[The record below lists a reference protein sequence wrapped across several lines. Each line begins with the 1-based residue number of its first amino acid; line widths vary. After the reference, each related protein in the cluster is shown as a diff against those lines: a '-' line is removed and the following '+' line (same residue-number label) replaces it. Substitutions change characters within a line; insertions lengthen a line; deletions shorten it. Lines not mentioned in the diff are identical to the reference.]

1 MLQDNEVINNS
12 FEGTR
17 LLYPVFKAEKHAECR
32 VRPHDIVESY
42 VYEALQRFDLKYEK
56 KCKINNCRLE
66 LDLVIKHDRFFY
78 PIELKPDLSSKK
90 LMGRAVAQA
99 SSYASIIEQPV
110 FIGPINYTSKR
121 IYEHDRVAAVAG
133 NFNVGFMCFDQSNF
147 KLTIAERHIMHID
160 EAFGITKNKMYFVT
174 WQGSKKTPHEV
185 KPK

>member
-12 FEGTR
+12 FEGAR
-17 LLYPVFKAEKHAECR
+17 PLYPVFETEKDAEC
-32 VRPHDIVESY
+32 S
-42 VYEALQRFDLKYEK
+42 VYEALERFKLRYDKQYTLKSK
-56 KCKINNCRLE
+56 KLR
-66 LDLVIKHDRFFY
+66 LDLVIKHDGLCY
-78 PIELKPDLSSKK
+78 PIEVKPDLSSKK
-90 LMGRAVAQA
+90 LMGKAVAQA
-99 SSYASIIEQPV
+99 SSYASVIKQPV

-185 KPK
+185 KQK